1 MKMIRL
7 LFKTLG
13 AGTIL
18 VGSFLGTLTF
28 LQYDAGQNETK
39 PSPQTPTTSATLAID
54 PSSLRECDGPKV
66 AKITWKVASADVQSV
81 KIFVRDKN
89 GKDVFF
95 TSGSSFGMASTAP
108 WVVAGTTFVLK
119 DGYSLK
125 DIIATSV
132 SADKC

>member
-28 LQYDAGQNETK
+28 LEYDAGQNEAK
-39 PSPQTPTTSATLAID
+39 PSTQTPTTSATLVID
-54 PSSLRECDGPKV
+54 PPSLRECDAPKV
-66 AKITWKVASADVQSV
+66 AKITWNVALAGVQSV
-81 KIFVRDKN
+81 KVFVRDTK
-89 GKDVFF
+89 GKEVFF
-95 TSGSSFGMASTAP
+95 TSGSSLGTASTAP

-119 DGYSLK
+119 DGYSLN

-132 SADKC
+132 GANKC